1 MLAPAHAFSMLRQ
14 GLLAMTSNGLTLVVT
29 LVTGILIARQLGTTG
44 RGELTAILTITT
56 LMGWAFAAGCGQ
68 AAQYHQAL
76 NPERGGQLISTW
88 LLLIAVLGVLAAVAG
103 EALLPT
109 LFAAQSPSTH
119 QLARLYVVTAF
130 LVPCSELLVGVLLG
144 DHDFVFFNV
153 FRVAQPAAT
162 AALYV
167 ALWVLHEFTLTSA
180 LAATLATGALGT
192 LVVAVRAIRRHGL
205 KRPSLELG
213 RSSFW
218 YGLRAHGTILAGLV
232 NLRLDLLVIP
242 AFLAAS
248 AVGLYAVATSVAWL
262 IVAIS
267 SNLSNVVLSVA
278 ARQGAEGTRT
288 VLFSLQATLL
298 IGAALALV
306 LALLAN
312 VLVPLVYGPAFSGSV
327 LPFRLLLPGSVLYAA
342 ATMLWSGLYAANRP
356 FRAAISQLVGL
367 AVTLVGLLLFLRQ
380 GGIVAAAIV
389 STASYGVVFA
399 ASLILYQRATN
410 VKWALLL
417 PSWAELVGAG
427 EVALRGAQ
435 DGAAW
440 MRVARPWRG

>member
-1 MLAPAHAFSMLRQ
+1 MLAPANGFSMLRQ
-14 GLLAMTSNGLTLVVT
+14 GLLAMSSNGLTLLVT
-29 LVTGILIARQLGTTG
+29 LVTGILIARQLGTVG

-56 LMGWAFAAGCGQ
+56 LMGWAFTVGCGQ
-68 AAQYHQAL
+68 GAQYFQAV
-76 NPERGGQLISTW
+76 NPARGGQLISTW
-88 LLLIAVLGVLAAVAG
+88 LLLIAVLGVLAALVG
-103 EALLPT
+103 EALVPT
-109 LFAAQSPSTH
+109 LLAAQSPSAH

-130 LVPCSELLVGVLLG
+130 LVPCAELLIGVLLG

-167 ALWVLHEFTLTSA
+167 ALWLLHDFTLTSA
-180 LAATLATGALGT
+180 LAATLATGFLGT

-213 RSSFW
+213 RSSLW
-218 YGLRAHGTILAGLV
+218 YGLRAHGTILAGLA
-232 NLRLDLLVIP
+232 NLRLDLLIIP

-262 IVAIS
+262 IVAVS
-267 SNLSNVVLSVA
+267 SNLANVVLSVA
-278 ARQGAEGTRT
+278 ARQGSAGTRT

-306 LALLAN
+306 LALLAH

-356 FRAAISQLVGL
+356 FMGTISQLAGL
-367 AVTLVGLLLFLRQ
+367 AVTVVGLLLFLRP
-380 GGIVAAAIV
+380 GGIVAAAMV
-389 STASYGVVFA
+389 STVSYAVIFV
-399 ASLILYQRATN
+399 ASLLLYRRAAG
-410 VKWALLL
+410 VKWSLFL
-417 PSWAELVGAG
+417 PSWAELVDAG

-435 DGAAW
+435 EGAAW
-440 MRVARPWRG
+440 GRVARPWRG